1 MKKILVTS
9 IEFKTADSGK
19 RSIEFELSNNVRC
32 TLIPD
37 SKGVTSLSASTIT
50 RTIRDIGYLIMR
62 ACASFLIGDE
72 KETMSMSEIS
82 HAQTLATERFDWAA
96 AGYAVGSGDEEEMQE
111 QCITM
116 CDLIAHFEDI

>member
-9 IEFKTADSGK
+9 IEFKTTDSGK
-19 RSIEFELSNNVRC
+19 RSIEFELSNNVKC

-72 KETMSMSEIS
+72 KETMSMNEVTN
-82 HAQTLATERFDWAA
+82 ADRLARERFDWAS
-96 AGYAVGSGDEEEMQE
+96 AGYDVREGDEDEMNE
-111 QCITM
+111 RCSEM
-116 CDLIAHFEDI
+116 CWHIAHFENI